1 MIDPQGPIP
10 VYRQVADILAA
21 RIASGDLSPHRPIP
35 SESAIVQEFG
45 IARTTARRAVALLR
59 ERGLVY
65 TVPQRGTY
73 VGQAPPER

>member
-1 MIDPQGPIP
+1 MIDPHGPVP
-10 VYRQVADILAA
+10 VYQQVADILAA
-21 RIASGDLSPHRPIP
+21 RIASGELAPHRPIP

-45 IARTTARRAVALLR
+45 VARGTARRTVAALR

-73 VGQAPPER
+73 VGQPES